1 MATQVESAPP
11 RGERQQALVL
21 VAAMVAV
28 MWVLESVDQLADGR
42 LDTYGIEPRDTDGL
56 VGILTAPFLHVGFGH
71 LVANTVPFV
80 VLGAAIALSG
90 MARVLAVTALVVV
103 IGGLGTWLIAPADTE
118 HLGASGLVFGYATY
132 LIARGIF
139 SRRLVHLAVGL
150 VVAGV
155 YGTTLLLGLLPEEGV
170 SWQGHLFGAV
180 GGVIAARIL
189 DARPRGRAA
198 GGSVATP
205 ESSLLAE
212 LDGG

>member
-1 MATQVESAPP
+1 MATQVEPAPP

-42 LDTYGIEPRDTDGL
+42 LDTYGVEPRDTDGL

-90 MARVLAVTALVVV
+90 LARVLAVTALVAV

-118 HLGASGLVFGYATY
+118 HLGASGLVFGYASY

-139 SRRLVHLAVGL
+139 SRRLVHLAVGV

-170 SWQGHLFGAV
+170 SWQGHLFGAI
-180 GGVIAARIL
+180 GGVTAARIL
-189 DARPRGRAA
+189 DARPRGRTG

-205 ESSLLAE
+205 ESALLAE

>member
-1 MATQVESAPP
+1 MATQVEPAPP

-42 LDTYGIEPRDTDGL
+42 LDTYGVEPRDTDGL
-56 VGILTAPFLHVGFGH
+56 VGILTAPFLHVGFAH

-90 MARVLAVTALVVV
+90 LARVLAVTALVAV

-118 HLGASGLVFGYATY
+118 HLGASGLVFGYASY

-139 SRRLVHLAVGL
+139 SRRLVHLAVGV

-170 SWQGHLFGAV
+170 SWQGHLFGAI
-180 GGVIAARIL
+180 GGVIAARLL
-189 DARPRGRAA
+189 DARPR